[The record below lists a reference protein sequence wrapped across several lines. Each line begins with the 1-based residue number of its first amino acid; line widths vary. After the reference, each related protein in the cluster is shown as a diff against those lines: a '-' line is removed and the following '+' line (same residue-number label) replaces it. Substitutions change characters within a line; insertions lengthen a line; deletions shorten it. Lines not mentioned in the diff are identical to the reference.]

1 MDKESSGLPLGI
13 GRADALHISLSD
25 ILSPKFIHLEKM
37 MNLTPEKIIKIL
49 ELEPLP
55 VEGGLFRLTY
65 VSSESIQ
72 KEHLP
77 HRYVTDKPFGTAIY
91 YLLTSD
97 PDSFSALHKLPTDEI
112 WHFYLGDPVELFELH
127 PDGSSQKLV
136 LGQKITQ
143 GQTLQRVV
151 PAGVWQGSKVIEG
164 GEFAL
169 LGTTMAPGFMPED
182 YVGGNRMELIEMYPD
197 HEGTIRD
204 LTR

>member
-1 MDKESSGLPLGI
+1 
-13 GRADALHISLSD
+13 
-25 ILSPKFIHLEKM
+25 
-37 MNLTPEKIIKIL
+37 MNLTPEKIIEIL

-55 VEGGLFRLTY
+55 IEGGMFRQTY
-65 VSSESIQ
+65 SSAESIQ

-77 HRYVTDKPFGTAIY
+77 QRYSTHKPFGTAIY

-97 PDSFSALHKLPTDEI
+97 PNSFSALHKLPTDEI
-112 WHFYLGDPVELFELH
+112 WHFYLGDPVEMFELH

-136 LGQKITQ
+136 LGKEISQ
-143 GQTLQRVV
+143 GQTLQHVV

-182 YVGGNRMELIEMYPD
+182 YVGGNRMDLIEMYPD
-197 HEGTIRD
+197 QEGTIRD
-204 LTR
+204 LTRSDDRLYVNFEKS